1 MTLKI
6 AVLAP
11 MPSTSVRSATTVN
24 VGCRRSD
31 RTAYRTSPR
40 SRLMATSLPVPARHR
55 AEEFEHQV
63 RREKRRN
70 LARTVEKRRDLDD
83 VAADQLQAGQAA
95 NELLGLVARQAADF
109 RRAGSGRERGI
120 DRVDVEGHVGRAAE
134 DAPDL
139 VDDPRD
145 AARLHLV

>member
-40 SRLMATSLPVPARHR
+40 SRPMARSLPVPTSHR

-63 RREKRRN
+63 RREKGRN
-70 LARTVEKRRDLDD
+70 LAGTVEQRRNFDD
-83 VAADQLQAGQAA
+83 VAAGQLQAAEAA
-95 NELLGLVARQAADF
+95 NELLRLVARQAADF
-109 RRAGSGRERGI
+109 RRAGSGCERRI
-120 DRVDVEGHVGRAAE
+120 DRVDVERHVGWA
-134 DAPDL
+134 
-139 VDDPRD
+139 
-145 AARLHLV
+145 